1 MGVSTKSLISLISFA
16 LMILIINNV
25 NAANA
30 QYSDLPPPPEKP
42 EKFTS
47 KQQLKEYLV
56 KLHEY
61 YAIIG
66 RPRFGRSFP
75 FISQKQKLSDSN
87 MLPSSHKAELNEN
100 FSSELTNEQIPIN
113 LIVDLLDHDH
123 NGYTTKEEVF
133 NFISLFIQKL

>member
-1 MGVSTKSLISLISFA
+1 MGVSTKSLLSLISFT

-25 NAANA
+25 NAASA

-42 EKFTS
+42 DKFTS

-66 RPRFGRSFP
+66 RPRFGRSEPKANSLAEDSLAQLTKSVFHRIDQNKDGMVSENEVHD
-75 FISQKQKLSDSN
+75 FILQS
-87 MLPSSHKAELNEN
+87 
-100 FSSELTNEQIPIN
+100 
-113 LIVDLLDHDH
+113 LL
-123 NGYTTKEEVF
+123 
-133 NFISLFIQKL
+133 